1 MRKRNT
7 IIKETYTRDRN
18 FQRTDKSTE
27 MNYELRT
34 ENVDENFIR
43 KKNRIF
49 IETADV
55 QMCTAIMHVL
65 LPR

>member
-1 MRKRNT
+1 MKHNKNKTNT
-7 IIKETYTRDRN
+7 RART

-34 ENVDENFIR
+34 ENVDKNFIR
-43 KKNRIF
+43 KKNCIF